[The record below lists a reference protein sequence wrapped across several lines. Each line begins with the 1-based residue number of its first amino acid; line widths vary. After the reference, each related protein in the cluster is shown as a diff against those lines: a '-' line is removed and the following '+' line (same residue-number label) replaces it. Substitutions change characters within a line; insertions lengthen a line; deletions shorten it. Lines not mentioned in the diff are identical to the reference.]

1 MYIDLICGL
10 LLVYGF
16 YSGYKKGIIKA
27 VFSTVSIL
35 IGILAA
41 LKLSPIVINLFE
53 NIFKTDPRLSFV
65 LGFVAT
71 FFIVMLLVR
80 GIGKFLEK
88 FLKTIKLGII
98 NKLAGGAFQA
108 LFFLLIFS
116 TGLWFLDEARF
127 LKQETKDRSLS
138 YIYLEPLPEKALGS
152 IDKVKPI
159 FSEFWNKT
167 VETMDK
173 INDKH
178 ETGVE

>member
-1 MYIDLICGL
+1 MVIDLICGI

-16 YSGYKKGIIKA
+16 YTGYQKGIIKA

-53 NIFKTDPRLSFV
+53 NLFKSDPRIAFV
-65 LGFVAT
+65 LGFIAT

-80 GIGKFLEK
+80 FIGKTLEK
-88 FLKTIKLGII
+88 FLKTIKLGFI
-98 NKLAGGAFQA
+98 NRIAGGGFQA

-116 TGLWFLDEARF
+116 TVLWFGNQAGF
-127 LKQETKDRSLS
+127 LSQNAKEKSLS
-138 YIYLEPLPEKALGS
+138 YRYLEPMPAAALGS
-152 IDKVKPI
+152 IDKIKPI
-159 FSEFWNKT
+159 FKEFWNKT

-173 INDKH
+173 VKAKAEN
-178 ETGVE
+178 